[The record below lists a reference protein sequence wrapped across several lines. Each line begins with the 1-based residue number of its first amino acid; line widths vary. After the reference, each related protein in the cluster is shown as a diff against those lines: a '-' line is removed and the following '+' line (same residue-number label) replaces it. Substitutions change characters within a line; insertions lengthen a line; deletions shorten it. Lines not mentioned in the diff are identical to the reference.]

1 MEISKI
7 HMPLGFSWEILNKK
21 KIKDAALIELKN
33 DVKLSPKVTM
43 RHFVSSQV
51 LPICLPSAA
60 GGTSGGNDYQEQ
72 V

>member
-60 GGTSGGNDYQEQ
+60 GGTSGNDYQEQ